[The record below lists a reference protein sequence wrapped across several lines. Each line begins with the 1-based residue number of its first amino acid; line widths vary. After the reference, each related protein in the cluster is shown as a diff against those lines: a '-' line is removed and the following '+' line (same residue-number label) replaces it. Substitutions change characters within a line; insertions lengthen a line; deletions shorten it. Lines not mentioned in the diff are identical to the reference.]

1 MYSAARQRR
10 RNQYSKGEQKKKG
23 GASFMSDTGERILE
37 LFSKTLPGMSEP
49 EKERLLWFGEGVLA
63 AVRAQS
69 AGAAQDS
76 T

>member
-1 MYSAARQRR
+1 
-10 RNQYSKGEQKKKG
+10 
-23 GASFMSDTGERILE
+23 MSDTGERILE

-63 AVRAQS
+63 AVRAQG

-76 T
+76 A